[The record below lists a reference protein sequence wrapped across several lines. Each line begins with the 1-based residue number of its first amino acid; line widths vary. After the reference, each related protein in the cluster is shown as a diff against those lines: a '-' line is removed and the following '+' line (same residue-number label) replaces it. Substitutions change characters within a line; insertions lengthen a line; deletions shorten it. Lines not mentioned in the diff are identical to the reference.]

1 MQSPKR
7 VKGKGRGSCP
17 QLEFERVL
25 NSERVEFWVRS
36 YGRVQCPSTLLPSS
50 STDWLLW
57 EVSL

>member
-25 NSERVEFWVRS
+25 NLEEVDPKSFCMGGSNVHQPCFPSRS
-36 YGRVQCPSTLLPSS
+36 M
-50 STDWLLW
+50 DH
-57 EVSL
+57 

>member
-25 NSERVEFWVRS
+25 NLERVEFWGEV
-36 YGRVQCPSTLLPSS
+36 
-50 STDWLLW
+50 LW
-57 EVSL
+57 EGPMSINLASLLRY